1 MKKFIDKN
9 LSREILY
16 LFILKNKTF
25 LPFEKFSQFFN
36 LKIFFK
42 NFQKIKFELNFKKIK
57 FFSNEIPKQFIP
69 LILNPRIAQSS
80 PNSHE

>member
-1 MKKFIDKN
+1 MGNGIFIEFLANLEVHWMKKFIDKN

-36 LKIFFK
+36 LKIFL
-42 NFQKIKFELNFKKIK
+42 KIFKK
-57 FFSNEIPKQFIP
+57 
-69 LILNPRIAQSS
+69 
-80 PNSHE
+80 